1 MKKKKWRK
9 LPAFVLV
16 FGLLAGMLGACGKGG
31 QDGQEAGG
39 AFGQGEE
46 GGPDAGSGR
55 YVEREVKLP
64 SELEN
69 QAILQIFK
77 AEDSLHLL
85 TAKQQGEKTFLREW
99 SLQGDSFTDV
109 TGDWLAGLEL
119 PGTDWIEAEL
129 LQGGEGVRYLYAGY
143 VAEGEDSFRGHLW
156 KGSGASAEEITPEKW
171 TVPDEQW
178 GSYEMVQGLAALDN
192 GTLAVLSYTSLDL
205 FSGEDGQL
213 LESESPSAFYEGG
226 VVTDGEN
233 IYLCSSDGGSGQIEK
248 RKEGKG
254 ADAVTYSY
262 PNLKADSD
270 TEGGADNAGGFVV
283 VGGAGS
289 LALDVLKDGT
299 LYAANENGIF
309 RLPGNDPEGKWELL
323 AEGIETMFSMPD
335 CYCTGLCALENG
347 LVYAVFQADG
357 EQKLNCYEYDP
368 DAVSEV
374 TTELKLYTVHESSL
388 LKQAAA
394 LYHKAHPEVRI
405 TIESEYPLY
414 YDGIPDYDAVY
425 KKLNTM
431 LTGGDAPDILVLD
444 HLNIDSYASKGLLA
458 DLEDV
463 VRPME
468 ESGELLSNI
477 TGAYVTEDGRRY
489 VVPLQFG
496 FTLVLGRDIA
506 REDMESMES
515 LADFLGRADYSYMG
529 NRTPAELA
537 DDFYPYFCDKI
548 VNEKQLDKEVLGKY
562 LEYLKKIADNCGVI
576 TQRSEDEISLDMWDL
591 AGKAKLALTTVSGFT
606 DCMFPMTM
614 ADYIKGDYTAFEN
627 RFIPSEQVGICAKSE
642 YQDTAKDFLKFALSC
657 EVQDSDYY
665 RGFPVNK
672 LSLKTQAEK
681 DRSDMSAVAAVAADD
696 GGYIEFESK
705 PYSRATAEALTALCE
720 KLDAPVKEDAKIRE
734 TLIECLG
741 GYLDGALSLE
751 QTIQKMEDGLKMYLA
766 E

>member
-1 MKKKKWRK
+1 MKKRRWRR
-9 LPAFVLV
+9 LPAFMLVL
-16 FGLLAGMLGACGKGG
+16 GLLGGMLSACGK
-31 QDGQEAGG
+31 DGQEAGG
-39 AFGQGEE
+39 PSDPGKAAGQDG
-46 GGPDAGSGR
+46 GSGR
-55 YVEREVKLP
+55 YVEREITLP
-64 SELEN
+64 AELED

-77 AEDSLHLL
+77 GGDSLHLL
-85 TAKQQGEKTFLREW
+85 TAKRQDGRTCLSEW
-99 SLQGDSFTDV
+99 SLQGDSFIDV

-119 PGTDWIEAEL
+119 PDTGWIEAKL
-129 LQGGEGVRYLYAGY
+129 AQAKEGISYLYAGF
-143 VAEGEDSFRGHLW
+143 VAEGEGSFRGHLW
-156 KGSGASAEEITPEKW
+156 KESGASAEEITPEKW

-178 GSYEMVQGLAALDN
+178 GSYEMIQGLAALDN
-192 GTLAVLSYTSLDL
+192 GTLAVLSYTSLDI
-205 FSGEDGQL
+205 FSGEDGRL
-213 LESESPSAFYEGG
+213 LESESPSASYEGG

-233 IYLCSSDGGSGQIEK
+233 IYLCSSEVGGGQIEK
-248 RKEGKG
+248 RKDGKS
-254 ADAVTYSY
+254 ADAATFSY
-262 PNLKADSD
+262 PDLKADAD
-270 TEGGADNAGGFVV
+270 GENGGGGAGGAIVI
-283 VGGAGS
+283 GGAGS
-289 LALDVLKDGT
+289 LALDALKDGA

-309 RLPGNDPEGKWELL
+309 RLSGNGPEEQWELL

-347 LVYAVFQADG
+347 VVYALFQADG
-357 EQKLNCYEYDP
+357 EQRLNCYEYDP

-414 YDGIPDYDAVY
+414 YDGTPDYDAVY

-431 LTGGDAPDILVLD
+431 LTGDDAPDILVLD

-477 TGAYVTEDGRRY
+477 TGAYVTEDGKRY
-489 VVPLQFG
+489 TVPLQFS
-496 FTLVLGRDIA
+496 FTLALGRDID
-506 REDMESMES
+506 RESMETMEN
-515 LADFLGRADYSYMG
+515 LADFLAGTDYSYMG
-529 NRTPAELA
+529 NRTPAELV
-537 DDFYPYFCDKI
+537 DDFYPYFCEKI
-548 VNEKQLDKEVLGKY
+548 VSEKQLDKEVLGKY

-576 TQRSEDEISLDMWDL
+576 AKRPEDEISLDMWDL

-614 ADYIKGDYTAFEN
+614 ADYIKGDYTAFEK
-627 RFIPSEQVGICAKSE
+627 RFIPSEQVGICAKSG
-642 YQDTAKDFLKFALSC
+642 YQDTAKDFLKFALSSQ
-657 EVQDSDYY
+657 VQDSDYY

-672 LSLKTQAEK
+672 LSLKMQAEK
-681 DRSDMSAVAAVAADD
+681 DRSDMSAVVAVMADD

-705 PYSRATAEALTALCE
+705 PYSQATAEALMALCE
-720 KLDAPVKEDAKIRE
+720 RLDAPVKEDIKIRE
-734 TLIECLG
+734 MLLECLG
-741 GYLDGALSLE
+741 GYLEGTQSLE